1 MTENFYLKNIVDPI
15 PDSAIQN
22 ALVTYNPVVSLVNNY
37 LTKDGYG
44 VLYEQVNSSP
54 LQIYF
59 TDAVI
64 DNKLQGRTGAVS
76 TTIDAYRAPPSSGY
90 TYVQIQASGTYKIS
104 AGVFLYENIN
114 QTMLYAMIDDST
126 IVFLD
131 VVNNASSTGNQY
143 LQGSRIVNITEL
155 STVKLM
161 LLAETTNGTVKYGG
175 YLTPSSTSYPT
186 VTFSIER
193 VG

>member
-1 MTENFYLKNIVDPI
+1 MTENFYLKNIVNPV
-15 PDSAIQN
+15 PDSAVQN

-37 LTKDGYG
+37 LTKDVNGD
-44 VLYEQVNSSP
+44 LYEEVKSSP

-64 DNKLQGRTGAVS
+64 DNYLQGRTGAVS
-76 TTIDAYRAPPSSGY
+76 TTIAAFRAPPSSGY
-90 TYVQIQASGTYKIS
+90 TYIQIQASGTYKIS

-114 QTMLYAMIDDST
+114 KTTLYAIINDST

-131 VVNNASSTGNQY
+131 IVKNAASTGNQY
-143 LQGSRIVNITEL
+143 LQGSRIVSITEL

-161 LLAETTNGTVKYGG
+161 LSAETTDGTVKYGG
-175 YLTPSSTSYPT
+175 YTYPS